1 MIASRLRAPVTL
13 LLAGAALFLT
23 ACGGGPGYSEV
34 YYEEVVIVEPV
45 IPLGDVE
52 VDNQTD
58 LTGSLEDM
66 YFFEMAP
73 ALTDLWTGQLLPDVV
88 FPGEI
93 IYVASMEEDFYD
105 AVAEL
110 DLGFVDFFDIFVE
123 GGWTTTFEVY

>member
-1 MIASRLRAPVTL
+1 MNASRLRPPVAL
-13 LLAGAALFLT
+13 LLAGAALLLT
-23 ACGGGPGYSEV
+23 ACGGGGHGEV
-34 YYEEVVIVEPV
+34 YYEEVVTVLPV
-45 IPLGDVE
+45 VPLGDVE

-58 LTGSLEDM
+58 LTGSFEDM
-66 YFFEMAP
+66 YYFDMAP

-93 IYVASMEEDFYD
+93 IYVASVEEDLYD